1 MQKRLETRNKYKK
14 KQLKIL
20 IILLPILISLVVI
33 FARYL
38 TESINNFFL
47 RSKEFY
53 FESDKLSE
61 DGTVLQIDNWSGVD
75 DYTLTINMNSR
86 KNNIEVATYDIPYEI
101 SYSCTDNVI
110 CQLSKTS
117 GIIYSDD
124 NSDYFNLLITPN
136 TQLRNGDR
144 VVIDIEVNS
153 TGEYKK
159 TLKGQFVLVV
169 GQENITYQI
178 TDEANSLYCEL
189 RITNTL
195 SYYTIRESFGG
206 YQVGDRIDGDTYL
219 SLSQENQAKCYS
231 GEVTIEFD
239 PHEVVVDITGEA
251 YSDAT
256 SIGTTTIDGVTYINR
271 FTILIE
277 AISSADIR
285 FYKVD
290 ISQDYTY
297 PNINN
302 SSVIDLTTT

>member
-1 MQKRLETRNKYKK
+1 MQKKLETRSKYKK

-33 FARYL
+33 FARYV

-47 RSKEFY
+47 RSQEFY

-101 SYSCTDNVI
+101 SYSCTDNAI
-110 CQLSKTS
+110 CQLSKTN
-117 GIIYSDD
+117 GIIYADT

-144 VVIDIEVNS
+144 VVIDIEVNA
-153 TGEYKK
+153 TGEYQK
-159 TLKGQFVLVV
+159 TLKGQFILVV

-178 TDEANSLYCEL
+178 TDEVNNPYCEL

-195 SYYTIRESFGG
+195 SYYTIRESFDG

-219 SLSQENQAKCYS
+219 SLSQENKAKCYS

-239 PHEVVVDITGEA
+239 PLEVVVDITGEA

-256 SIGTTTIDGVTYINR
+256 NIGTTTIDGVTYINR

>member
-1 MQKRLETRNKYKK
+1 MAKKLETRKKYKR

-20 IILLPILISLVVI
+20 IILLPILLSLVVI
-33 FARYL
+33 FARYV

-47 RSKEFY
+47 KSQEFY

-75 DYTLTINMNSR
+75 DYTLTINMDSR
-86 KNNIEVATYDIPYEI
+86 KNNIEVATYDIPYDI
-101 SYSCTDNVI
+101 KYSCSDNAI

-117 GIIYSDD
+117 GIIYASN
-124 NSDYFNLLITPN
+124 NSDYFTLTITPN

-144 VVIDIEVNS
+144 VEIDIEVNS
-153 TGEYKK
+153 TSDYQK
-159 TLKGQFVLVV
+159 TLKGKFILVV

-178 TDEANSLYCEL
+178 TDEVNSSYFEL

-195 SYYTIRESFGG
+195 SYYTIRESFNG

-219 SLSQENQAKCYS
+219 SLSDENKAKCYS

-239 PHEVVVDITGEA
+239 PQEVLVDITGEA
-251 YSDAT
+251 YSQAKN
-256 SIGTTTIDGVTYINR
+256 IGTTTINGVTYINR
-271 FTILIE
+271 FTIMID
-277 AISSADIR
+277 AISSEDIR

-290 ISQDYTY
+290 ITKNYTY
-297 PNINN
+297 PNSNN
-302 SSVIDLTTT
+302 TSIVNVTTT